1 MKLTSS
7 ATDILS
13 LCFRMI
19 LGVIFFYAGLI
30 KILDPQGFALAVY
43 NYHILP
49 GFLVN
54 PVAVILPW
62 IEVIAGAGFILGI
75 LVPGASL
82 IVSGL
87 LAVFLGALVATLV
100 RGLDISCGCFNT
112 SEEADPITWMYLLRD
127 MALLGL
133 AVFVF
138 FYDRGRF
145 GIVNMMRKRY
155 PS

>member
-1 MKLTSS
+1 MKINSS
-7 ATDILS
+7 AANTL
-13 LCFRMI
+13 LVCFRMI
-19 LGVIFFYAGLI
+19 LGVIFFYAGII
-30 KILDPQGFALAVY
+30 KIYDPQGFALAVY

-49 GFLVN
+49 GFLIN

-62 IEVIAGAGFILGI
+62 VEVIAGAALILGI
-75 LVPGASL
+75 MVQGSSL

-87 LAVFLGALVATLV
+87 LVIFLCAIGAALV

-112 SEEADPITWMYLLRD
+112 SEEADPITWIYLLRD

-138 FYDRGRF
+138 LYDQGRY
-145 GIVNMMRKRY
+145 GIVKIVRERDR
-155 PS
+155 S

>member
-1 MKLTSS
+1 MKRNSS
-7 ATDILS
+7 ATDMLS
-13 LCFRMI
+13 LCLRMI
-19 LGVIFFYAGLI
+19 LGVIFFYAGII

-49 GFLVN
+49 GFLIN

-62 IEVIAGAGFILGI
+62 VEVIAGAALILGI
-75 LVPGASL
+75 LVPGAAL

-87 LAVFLGALVATLV
+87 LAVFLCALAAALV

-112 SEEADPITWMYLLRD
+112 SEDADPITWMYLLRD
-127 MALLGL
+127 MALLGST
-133 AVFVF
+133 VFVF
-138 FYDRGRF
+138 LYDQGRY
-145 GIVNMMRKRY
+145 GVVKIIRKKD